1 MRHTQSHNSRWTA
14 ATHAGGWLSRLRL
27 TRRRPATHTA
37 VFLAEH
43 PQPGVAAAALSSL
56 GSRRGASVWSP
67 LLSGWETA
75 AGRGGMSSR
84 RRPPSS
90 GALTS
95 SRCGECGPLA
105 PPTGPRAHGGPWP
118 GGISAFP
125 LGLLA
130 AVFHPLGSRPL
141 AARLSLPVRVT
152 GPSCSPADRSGP
164 EALPAPGGP
173 GPALPAFAPLGT
185 NTRVST
191 GKAAGA

>member
-14 ATHAGGWLSRLRL
+14 ATHAGDWLSRLRL

-37 VFLAEH
+37 VSLAEH
-43 PQPGVAAAALSSL
+43 PQPGVAAAALSSP

-75 AGRGGMSSR
+75 AGRAGMSSR

-118 GGISAFP
+118 RNLDVGPGGISAFP

-130 AVFHPLGSRPL
+130 ACVPPPIGITAPRCQAEPPGAGDRPL
-141 AARLSLPVRVT
+141 VF
-152 GPSCSPADRSGP
+152 
-164 EALPAPGGP
+164 PGRPIG
-173 GPALPAFAPLGT
+173 
-185 NTRVST
+185 S
-191 GKAAGA
+191 